1 VVGVR
6 DAEATNET
14 RKRVLTHLR
23 ALGRELGEMSRS
35 LSRSLGL
42 HDTQLRAVDHVL
54 RAGRMS
60 PGELS
65 HRLGISTGSTT
76 SLIDGLE
83 ERGQLRRLPHPSDRR
98 RIVLE
103 ATDRARRE
111 GRQAFRPL
119 GDRLARLVDSCSPEE
134 LTVIECFL
142 RRLHEEIRTY
152 GAEVWERGASP
163 DGSRPD
169 A

>member
-1 VVGVR
+1 MREDV
-6 DAEATNET
+6 ATEEA
-14 RKRVLTHLR
+14 RRQVLAHVQL
-23 ALGRELGEMSRS
+23 LGREMGEMSRAV
-35 LSRSLGL
+35 SRSLGL

-54 RAGRMS
+54 RAGRLS

-83 ERGQLRRLPHPSDRR
+83 QMGRVRRLPHPSDRR

-103 ATDRARRE
+103 PTDLARRE

-119 GDRLARLVDSCSPEE
+119 GDRLAQLVDSCTAEE
-134 LTVIECFL
+134 LIAIECFL
-142 RRLHEEIRTY
+142 RQLREEIRTY
-152 GAEVWERGASP
+152 GAEVAEREAAG
-163 DGSRPD
+163 DGDRPSE
-169 A
+169 